1 MINHE
6 VITGVAHSKVTQPL
20 SSVTQGLSVII
31 ISYNEEKNIGRCI
44 DSVKKIADEI
54 ILLDSYSTDRTVA
67 IAKSKGVIVKQS
79 VFNGHIEQK
88 NRALEL
94 SSHNLVLSLDADEAL
109 SRKLAE
115 SILAVKKQS
124 HIKAYRMNRCT
135 SYCGKFIRHG
145 LWYPDRKVRLFD
157 KRTARWGGVNPH
169 DKVVLAKD
177 AAVIHLKGD
186 ILHYSYNT
194 IAEHL
199 LQNNYFSSVS
209 AQALYEKGKR
219 FQWWKVFVNPLWSF
233 INGYFLRAGFMDGM
247 YGFIIAINSSHY
259 TFLKYI
265 KLHELQR
272 KNRNKPR

>member
-1 MINHE
+1 MINHD
-6 VITGVAHSKVTQPL
+6 VIAGVSHSTVLPVNAGTN
-20 SSVTQGLSVII
+20 TLSVII

-67 IAKSKGVIVKQS
+67 IAKSKGVTVRQS

-109 SRKLAE
+109 SRRLAE
-115 SILAVKKQS
+115 SILAVKKKS
-124 HIKAYRMNRCT
+124 SIHAYRMNRCT

-157 KRTARWGGVNPH
+157 KRAGKWGGVNPH
-169 DKVVLAKD
+169 DKVVLEKD
-177 AAVIHLKGD
+177 VPVVHLKGD

-219 FQWWKVFVNPLWSF
+219 FYWWKILLNPLWSF
-233 INGYFLRAGFMDGM
+233 INGYLLRAGFLDGM

-265 KLHELQR
+265 KLYQLERQDKERHF
-272 KNRNKPR
+272 

>member
-6 VITGVAHSKVTQPL
+6 VITSTAHSGTL
-20 SSVTQGLSVII
+20 RSSSVNTPGISVII

-44 DSVKKIADEI
+44 DSVKRIADEI

-67 IAKSKGVIVKQS
+67 IARSKGVTVKQC

-109 SRKLAE
+109 SRELAE
-115 SILAVKKQS
+115 SILALKQS
-124 HIKAYRMNRCT
+124 PVINAYRMNRCT
-135 SYCGKFIRHG
+135 NYCGKFIRHG

-157 KRTARWGGVNPH
+157 KRAGKWGGVNPH
-169 DKVVLAKD
+169 DKVVLD
-177 AAVIHLKGD
+177 DNTTVVHLKGD

-219 FQWWKVFVNPLWSF
+219 FQWWKLLVNPLWSF
-233 INGYFLRAGFMDGM
+233 INGYLLRAGFLDGM

-265 KLHELQR
+265 KLYELQR
-272 KNRNKPR
+272 KKNF